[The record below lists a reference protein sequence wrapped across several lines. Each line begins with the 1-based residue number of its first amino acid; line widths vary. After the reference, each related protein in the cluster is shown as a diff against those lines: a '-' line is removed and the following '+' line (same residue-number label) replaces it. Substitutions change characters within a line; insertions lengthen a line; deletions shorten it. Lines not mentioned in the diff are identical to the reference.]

1 VRRWLLSHIDIPSR
15 CVRWCTCLAVRETC
29 IYKNTPDMATL
40 LYIVCGSVTASQTSM
55 SYTIDSR
62 CSCSSHS
69 KRHAC
74 RSLATTPYTPVSP
87 TTHVRLGRPSAQP
100 TASTGYL
107 QFDGSNSHTCC
118 IHRPLH
124 MYHGSTLPRNS
135 RTTRSLLSQ
144 PPSQLIKHHIIA
156 ASRVVAWY
164 TTDRQPR
171 VHSSVA
177 RGKAGNISLL
187 PRL

>member
-1 VRRWLLSHIDIPSR
+1 MRRWLLSHIDIPSR

-40 LYIVCGSVTASQTSM
+40 VYIVCGSVTASQTSM

-74 RSLATTPYTPVSP
+74 RSLATTPYTPVPP

-118 IHRPLH
+118 IHRPLTTCTTVAH
-124 MYHGSTLPRNS
+124 YRAIPARLVLSSHNHRPNSLNITSSLHRESLHGTLPIGSPECILVS
-135 RTTRSLLSQ
+135 RGVKRAT
-144 PPSQLIKHHIIA
+144 
-156 ASRVVAWY
+156 
-164 TTDRQPR
+164 
-171 VHSSVA
+171 
-177 RGKAGNISLL
+177 
-187 PRL
+187 